1 MILSPKG
8 SIQSTA
14 TWRMS
19 MAPMGGGATSTE
31 KKCRTRPYNSAKL
44 IPMRRLLVPVLFS
57 ALAVFAQPPDWS
69 RINPETLRHFQALV
83 QIDSSDPPGNETK
96 VAQYIKK
103 VLDAEGIPAVLA
115 AQDAAR
121 TNLIARL
128 KGNGSKRPLLIMG
141 HSDVVRVDASKW
153 TTFAPFSAAR
163 SGGFIY
169 GRGTLDDKSDL
180 VAAMMTMVLLKRSGA
195 PLDRDVIFVSE
206 VGEEA
211 STGPGIEYLVN
222 QHWNDIDAEFC
233 LAESGGV
240 RRRAGQPFYATVE
253 TTEKQPKAARLIA
266 HGPAGHGSRPVRG
279 NAVVHLAKAV
289 ATIAAWEPPMRLND
303 TTRTYFEKLAAVS
316 SPDDAQRYRD
326 LLNPQKSA
334 AVREF
339 LAANDPNG
347 FSMLHTSISP
357 NIFQAGYQVN
367 VIPSEAEATLDIRAL
382 PDENIN
388 AFYDL
393 MRKVINDPSVE
404 LVPDTRNQ
412 RPGAPPSSL
421 DSEAYRSVEASY
433 RKVYG
438 INTIPVMSTGA
449 TDMAFLRARGMNCYG
464 IGAMVDQED
473 AARGYGA
480 HSDQE
485 RVLEEAIYKHVEMFW
500 ESVTSIAGKR

>member
-1 MILSPKG
+1 MPPLLLPALFATL
-8 SIQSTA
+8 TA
-14 TWRMS
+14 
-19 MAPMGGGATSTE
+19 
-31 KKCRTRPYNSAKL
+31 L
-44 IPMRRLLVPVLFS
+44 
-57 ALAVFAQPPDWS
+57 AQPPDWS
-69 RINPETLRHFQALV
+69 KINPETLRHFQALV
-83 QIDSSDPPGNETK
+83 QIDSTDPPGNETH
-96 VAQYIKK
+96 VADYVKR
-103 VLDAEGIPAVLA
+103 VLDAEGIPAVIA
-115 AQDAAR
+115 AQDPAR
-121 TNLIARL
+121 ANVIAHL
-128 KGNGSKRPLLIMG
+128 KGNGARRPLLIMG
-141 HSDVVRVDASKW
+141 HSDTVRVDAAKW
-153 TTFAPFSAAR
+153 TTFGPFSAAR

-180 VAAMMTMVLLKRSGA
+180 VAALMTMLILKRSGV

-222 QHWNDIDAEFC
+222 QRWGDIDAEFC

-266 HGPAGHGSRPVRG
+266 RGPAGHGSRPLRS

-316 SPDDAQRYRD
+316 SPEDAQRYRD
-326 LLNPQKSA
+326 LLNPQKTA
-334 AVREF
+334 AAREYF
-339 LAANDPNG
+339 ASNDPNA

-367 VIPSEAEATLDIRAL
+367 VIPSEAEATLEIRAL
-382 PDENIN
+382 PDENIA
-388 AFYDL
+388 AFYDQ

-404 LVPDTRNQ
+404 LVPDNRNQ
-412 RPGAPPSSL
+412 RPGAPPSRL
-421 DSEAYRSVEASY
+421 DSEAYRAVELAF

-438 INTIPVMSTGA
+438 ISTIPVMSTGA
-449 TDMAFLRARGMNCYG
+449 TDMAFLRAKGMNCYG

-473 AARGYGA
+473 AAKGYGA

-485 RVLEEAIYKHVEMFW
+485 RILEEAVYKHVELFW
-500 ESVTSIAGKR
+500 EAVTSIAGRH